1 MDIKKAAVIGS
12 GVMGMGIAAHLANA
26 GVEVLLLDIVPEG
39 AGDRDIL
46 AKSAIEKALKTE
58 PAPFMSKR
66 FARLV
71 TPGNIDDHLA
81 QIADVDWIIE
91 VVIERLDI
99 KSALYKKIDAVR
111 KPGTLVSSNTSTI
124 PLKDLVDGQ
133 SNGFKADFL
142 ITHFFNPPR
151 YLRLLE
157 IVAGPESRQELVDG
171 ITEFGDRAL
180 GKAVIKCN
188 DTPGFIGNRV
198 GTFWMQ
204 AAINATLDLGL
215 TVEEADAVLSRPMGL
230 PKTGVFGLLDLVG
243 IDLIP
248 HISASLTKSLP
259 ADDQYVV
266 DNRDVPLMNK
276 MISEGY
282 TGRKGKG
289 GFYRINREGGGKV
302 KESINLQ
309 TGDYA
314 KSEKARLESVDAA
327 KQGLRA
333 LVEHPDKGG
342 QLAWRVLK
350 ESLVYAL
357 NLVPEIADDIV
368 KVDEAMRTGF
378 GRKYGPFEML
388 DQLGV
393 DWFTDK
399 LKEEGIAIPALLEK
413 AAGRPFYK
421 VEDGQ
426 LFFMTTAGEYAK
438 VERPDGV
445 LLLSDIKLA
454 GEPVAKNGSASVWD
468 IGDGVL
474 CFEFTGKM
482 NSLDENVF
490 RMYQKVM
497 GLIDG
502 TTYKALVIYNEG
514 SNFSVGA
521 NLGLAMFAAN
531 IAMWPQ
537 VEDSVRVGQQTYK
550 ALKYAPFPVIGA
562 PSGMALG
569 GGCEILLHCDAVQAH
584 AETYTG
590 LVEVGVGVIPGWGG
604 CKEMLARHFANPKR
618 PGGPMP
624 AVAQV
629 FETIGTAKVA
639 KSAIEA
645 KELLYFRADDGVT
658 MNRDRVLF
666 DAKQRALSMVDGYQP
681 PEPPVFNLP
690 GPAAETIFNTTV
702 DGFALQGKATPHD
715 VVVSAH
721 LAHVLSGGGKDLT
734 EELTED
740 EVLDLERAEFMKL
753 VRTTGT
759 LDRIEHMLTT
769 GKPLRN

>member
-39 AGDRDIL
+39 AEDRDIL

-124 PLKDLVDGQ
+124 PLKDLVEGQ
-133 SNGFKADFL
+133 SDGFKADFL

-204 AAINATLDLGL
+204 SAINATLDLGL
-215 TVEEADAVLSRPMGL
+215 TVDEADAVLSRPMGL

-314 KSEKARLESVDAA
+314 KSEK
-327 KQGLRA
+327 
-333 LVEHPDKGG
+333 
-342 QLAWRVLK
+342 
-350 ESLVYAL
+350 
-357 NLVPEIADDIV
+357 
-368 KVDEAMRTGF
+368 
-378 GRKYGPFEML
+378 
-388 DQLGV
+388 
-393 DWFTDK
+393 
-399 LKEEGIAIPALLEK
+399 
-413 AAGRPFYK
+413 
-421 VEDGQ
+421 
-426 LFFMTTAGEYAK
+426 
-438 VERPDGV
+438 
-445 LLLSDIKLA
+445 
-454 GEPVAKNGSASVWD
+454 
-468 IGDGVL
+468 
-474 CFEFTGKM
+474 
-482 NSLDENVF
+482 
-490 RMYQKVM
+490 
-497 GLIDG
+497 
-502 TTYKALVIYNEG
+502 
-514 SNFSVGA
+514 
-521 NLGLAMFAAN
+521 
-531 IAMWPQ
+531 
-537 VEDSVRVGQQTYK
+537 
-550 ALKYAPFPVIGA
+550 
-562 PSGMALG
+562 
-569 GGCEILLHCDAVQAH
+569 
-584 AETYTG
+584 
-590 LVEVGVGVIPGWGG
+590 
-604 CKEMLARHFANPKR
+604 
-618 PGGPMP
+618 
-624 AVAQV
+624 
-629 FETIGTAKVA
+629 
-639 KSAIEA
+639 
-645 KELLYFRADDGVT
+645 
-658 MNRDRVLF
+658 
-666 DAKQRALSMVDGYQP
+666 
-681 PEPPVFNLP
+681 
-690 GPAAETIFNTTV
+690 
-702 DGFALQGKATPHD
+702 
-715 VVVSAH
+715 
-721 LAHVLSGGGKDLT
+721 
-734 EELTED
+734 
-740 EVLDLERAEFMKL
+740 
-753 VRTTGT
+753 
-759 LDRIEHMLTT
+759 
-769 GKPLRN
+769 

>member
-1 MDIKKAAVIGS
+1 M
-12 GVMGMGIAAHLANA
+12 
-26 GVEVLLLDIVPEG
+26 
-39 AGDRDIL
+39 
-46 AKSAIEKALKTE
+46 
-58 PAPFMSKR
+58 
-66 FARLV
+66 
-71 TPGNIDDHLA
+71 
-81 QIADVDWIIE
+81 
-91 VVIERLDI
+91 
-99 KSALYKKIDAVR
+99 
-111 KPGTLVSSNTSTI
+111 
-124 PLKDLVDGQ
+124 Q
-133 SNGFKADFL
+133 S
-142 ITHFFNPPR
+142 
-151 YLRLLE
+151 
-157 IVAGPESRQELVDG
+157 
-171 ITEFGDRAL
+171 
-180 GKAVIKCN
+180 
-188 DTPGFIGNRV
+188 
-198 GTFWMQ
+198 
-204 AAINATLDLGL
+204 AINATLDLGL
-215 TVEEADAVLSRPMGL
+215 TVDEADAVLSRPMGL

-438 VERPDGV
+438 VERPEGV

-454 GEPVAKNGSASVWD
+454 SEPVAKNGSASVWD

-629 FETIGTAKVA
+629 FETIGTATVA

-721 LAHVLSGGGKDLT
+721 LAHVLSGGGKDMT

>member
-1 MDIKKAAVIGS
+1 M
-12 GVMGMGIAAHLANA
+12 
-26 GVEVLLLDIVPEG
+26 
-39 AGDRDIL
+39 
-46 AKSAIEKALKTE
+46 
-58 PAPFMSKR
+58 
-66 FARLV
+66 
-71 TPGNIDDHLA
+71 
-81 QIADVDWIIE
+81 
-91 VVIERLDI
+91 
-99 KSALYKKIDAVR
+99 
-111 KPGTLVSSNTSTI
+111 
-124 PLKDLVDGQ
+124 
-133 SNGFKADFL
+133 

-171 ITEFGDRAL
+171 ITAFGDKAL
-180 GKAVIKCN
+180 GKAVVKCN
-188 DTPGFIGNRV
+188 DTPGFIGNRI

-204 AAINATLDLGL
+204 SAINATLDLDL
-215 TVEEADAVLSRPMGL
+215 TVEEADAILSRPMGL

-248 HISASLTKSLP
+248 YISASLIKSLP
-259 ADDQYVV
+259 ADDLYVTE
-266 DNRDVPLMNK
+266 NRQVPLMDK
-276 MISEGY
+276 MIEDGY

-302 KESINLQ
+302 KESINLK
-309 TGDYA
+309 TGEYT
-314 KSEKARLESVDAA
+314 KSEKSRLESVDAG
-327 KQGLRA
+327 KKGLRA

-350 ESLVYAL
+350 ESLVYSL
-357 NLVPEIADDIV
+357 KLVPQIADDIV

-378 GRKYGPFEML
+378 GRKFGPFEML

-393 DWFTDK
+393 EWFTDK
-399 LKEEGIAIPALLEK
+399 LKEEGIEIPAFLET

-426 LFFMTTAGEYAK
+426 RYYLTTAGEYAK
-438 VERPDGV
+438 IERPEGV
-445 LLLSDIKLA
+445 MLLADIKLA
-454 GEPVAKNGSASVWD
+454 SEPVAKNGSASVWD

-490 RMYQKVM
+490 KMYQKVM
-497 GLIDG
+497 GLIDAK
-502 TTYKALVIYNEG
+502 TYKALVIYNEG

-531 IAMWPQ
+531 IALWPQ
-537 VEDSVRVGQQTYK
+537 VEESVRVGQQVYK
-550 ALKYAPFPVIGA
+550 ALKYAPFPVVGA

-590 LVEVGVGVIPGWGG
+590 LVEVGVGLIPGWGG

-624 AVAQV
+624 AVSQA

-645 KELLYFRADDGVT
+645 QELLYFKPGDGVT

-666 DAKQRALSMVDGYQP
+666 DAKQTALTLAQDYTP
-681 PEPPVFNLP
+681 PEEPVFNLP
-690 GPAAETIFNTTV
+690 GAAAETIFNTTV

-721 LAHVLSGGGKDLT
+721 LAKVLSGKDMT
-734 EELTED
+734 VEMTED
-740 EVLDLERAEFMKL
+740 EVLELELVEFMKL
-753 VRTTGT
+753 VRTAGT
-759 LDRIEHMLTT
+759 LDRIEHMLST